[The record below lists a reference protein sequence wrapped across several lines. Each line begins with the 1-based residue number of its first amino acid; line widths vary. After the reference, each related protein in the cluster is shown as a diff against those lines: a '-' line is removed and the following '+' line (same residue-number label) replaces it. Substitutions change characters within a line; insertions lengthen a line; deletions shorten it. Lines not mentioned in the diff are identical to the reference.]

1 MKILFDIETD
11 GLYWDATKVHCLC
24 LKILGDESN
33 EVRCYTNTPVGDGGE
48 SGSLEDGLKLLS
60 SAEELIGHN
69 IIGYDLPVLKKLCGF
84 EFTGKKFDT
93 LLAVKL
99 LFPTID
105 TRDMIMIRSHR
116 FPAKLSGRQSL
127 KAWGFRLG
135 IHKGSFCE
143 DTDWKEYSSEMR
155 DYCKQ
160 DVNVNH
166 SLYNYCMKHEIS
178 QDAFDLETRVAE
190 IITQQTIDGWTF
202 DLHKARELHL
212 KWLEERDRMDA
223 EVARTIPPFI
233 NRETFIP
240 KVNNATRGYVKG
252 QPFEKVIEIP
262 FNPNSRQHIIRFFRE
277 KYGWSPS
284 EVTETGQPK
293 IDETVLRSLPFPEAK
308 ALAERFELQKHIGM
322 LAEGNKAWLKLYNPQ
337 TGRIHGTV
345 DTLGTRTRRCAHRD
359 PNLAQVPAHSKYGKE
374 CRSLFCAP
382 EGYVEIGIDAA
393 ALELR
398 CLAHYLHRYDGG
410 AFTRTI
416 LHGRKED
423 GTDVHSVNAKACGV
437 DRDTAKRL
445 IYGTIYGGGDL
456 KLGEIGNETAN
467 YSEAKLLKIGKERR
481 KALAEAIYGLDPL
494 TRRAQQLTKERGW
507 LYSLDH
513 QRLVSPSQHAALNTL
528 LQSAGSIIVK
538 RALVIANDKM
548 KTAGL
553 PIWQVGFIHDE
564 LAFIVPENLV
574 DSYPQLLLDAFVDAG
589 EYYKFKCP
597 IEGEVKIGRNWSECH

>member
-48 SGSLEDGLKLLS
+48 SGSLEDGLKLLA

-84 EFTGKKFDT
+84 GFTGKKFDT

-105 TRDMIMIRSHR
+105 TRDMIMVRSHR
-116 FPAKLSGRQSL
+116 FPAKLIGRQSL

-143 DTDWKEYSSEMR
+143 ETDWKDYSAEMR

-202 DLHKARELHL
+202 DLQKARELHL

-223 EVARTIPPFI
+223 EVSKTIPPFI

-240 KVNNATRGYVKG
+240 RVNNATRGYVKG
-252 QPFEKVIEIP
+252 QPFERVIEIP

-293 IDETVLRSLPFPEAK
+293 IDETVLSSLPFPEAK

-359 PNLAQVPAHSKYGKE
+359 PNLAQVPAHSKYGKD

-382 EGYVEIGIDAA
+382 EGYLEIGVDAA

-398 CLAHYLHRYDGG
+398 CLAHYMAAYDGG
-410 AFTRTI
+410 EYIDVVLNGDKA
-416 LHGRKED
+416 D
-423 GTDVHSVNAKACGV
+423 GTDMHSRNAKALGLS
-437 DRDTAKRL
+437 RDDAKTWFYAF
-445 IYGTIYGGGDL
+445 IYGAGDE
-456 KLGEIGNETAN
+456 KLGTVGSDASITPAR
-467 YSEAKLLKIGKERR
+467 AKKLGTERR
-481 KALAEAIYGLDPL
+481 AAFMKSLPALEKI

-574 DSYPQLLLDAFVDAG
+574 DSYPQLLLDAFVEAG
-589 EYYKFKCP
+589 EYYKFRCP